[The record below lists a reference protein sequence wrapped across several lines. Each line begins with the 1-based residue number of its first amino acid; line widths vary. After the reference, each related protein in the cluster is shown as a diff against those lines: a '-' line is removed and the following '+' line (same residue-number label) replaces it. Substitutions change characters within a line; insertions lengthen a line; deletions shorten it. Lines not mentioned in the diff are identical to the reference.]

1 MIQFASV
8 NKTVS
13 GLERGGDGG
22 GMIVDDRSMTVAYQ
36 EKIAKGRRSTS
47 VANAATAKTSK
58 VHQLTYKAAGKK
70 KN

>member
-22 GMIVDDRSMTVAYQ
+22 GMIVDGRYQ
-36 EKIAKGRRSTS
+36 LEPI
-47 VANAATAKTSK
+47 SK
-58 VHQLTYKAAGKK
+58 MDE
-70 KN
+70 